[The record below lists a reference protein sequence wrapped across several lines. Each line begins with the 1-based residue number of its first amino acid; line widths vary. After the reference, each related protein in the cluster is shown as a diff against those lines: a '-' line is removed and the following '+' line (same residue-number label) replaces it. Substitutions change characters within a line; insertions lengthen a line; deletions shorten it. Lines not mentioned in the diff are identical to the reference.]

1 MKKLKR
7 VLLPCLVLGALS
19 FGGLG
24 QARYVS
30 SAQEIVQVAEDTKGK
45 LPPINK
51 KEQEEKKKSSK
62 GFLKGL
68 NFFDEKAME
77 ESAKVMSPVIR
88 IVVFVVSVLTYVI
101 FAISLLMTVPDMA
114 YINVPLLR
122 RLLGGPDGASA
133 DGANS
138 PMGYSS
144 GFNNGMYGMN
154 TGSSIDP
161 RRNRLGGLVSDEAKS
176 IVKDPSIIHKNMHYI
191 GTRVISFL
199 SMGAC
204 TVILLSS
211 MWFGYGLWVGSLILD
226 GARYL
231 FSLFGA

>member
-1 MKKLKR
+1 MIA
-7 VLLPCLVLGALS
+7 CLMLSILS
-19 FGGLG
+19 FGGLA
-24 QARYVS
+24 QVKHFS
-30 SAQEIVQVAEDTKGK
+30 FAQEVVQVAEGTKGK

-51 KEQEEKKKSSK
+51 EEQEKKKKSSK

-68 NFFDEKAME
+68 NFFDEKAMN
-77 ESAKVMSPVIR
+77 ESARVMSPVMK
-88 IVVFVVSVLTYVI
+88 IVIFVVSSMIYVI

-114 YINVPLLR
+114 YINIPILR

-161 RRNRLGGLVSDEAKS
+161 KRNRLGGLVSDEAKL
-176 IVKDPSIIHKNMHYI
+176 IVKDPSIINKNMHYI
-191 GTRVISFL
+191 GTRVLSFL

-204 TVILLSS
+204 TVVLLSS
-211 MWFGYGLWVGSLILD
+211 VWFGYGFWVGELILD
-226 GARYL
+226 GAKYL

>member
-1 MKKLKR
+1 MKRLKR
-7 VLLPCLVLGALS
+7 VLLPCLMLGALS

-30 SAQEIVQVAEDTKGK
+30 SAQEIVYVAEGTKGK

-51 KEQEEKKKSSK
+51 KEEEEKKKSSK

-68 NFFDEKAME
+68 NFFDEKAMN
-77 ESAKVMSPVIR
+77 ESAKVMSPVMK
-88 IVVFVVSVLTYVI
+88 IVIFVVSSMIYVI

-114 YINVPLLR
+114 YINIPILR

-144 GFNNGMYGMN
+144 GYNNGMYGMN

-161 RRNRLGGLVSDEAKS
+161 KRNRLGGLVSDEAKL
-176 IVKDPSIIHKNMHYI
+176 IVKDPSIINKNIHYI
-191 GTRVISFL
+191 GTRVLSFL

-204 TVILLSS
+204 TVVLLSS
-211 MWFGYGLWVGSLILD
+211 MWFGYGFWVGELMLD